1 MTQSYSKSR
10 QTAEIA
16 FGNLQTP
23 FFSKN
28 NAVGELEAMTQSR
41 EAKTQRLREARQ
53 AKELADRT
61 AATSALLAKRGLL
74 R

>member
-1 MTQSYSKSR
+1 MTR
-10 QTAEIA
+10 
-16 FGNLQTP
+16 
-23 FFSKN
+23 
-28 NAVGELEAMTQSR
+28 SR

-53 AKELADRT
+53 AKEFADQA